1 MAASNGWFFAI
12 EFGLFHIVSLYN
24 DNKVVPLFLHTFW
37 IAIFTT
43 IVIVRESLLQG
54 PITVTLGKAIIMPI
68 VQGVSFLILVMTIS
82 SIYKF
87 VGSGAYAILW
97 ATTNYINEQIL
108 FTELHG
114 L

>member
-1 MAASNGWFFAI
+1 MPAMNLHNYVMVLAWQDTNIAAKDLIVCFKCVVCCSIINFVAASNSWFFAI

-54 PITVTLGKAIIMPI
+54 PITVTLGK
-68 VQGVSFLILVMTIS
+68 QLLC
-82 SIYKF
+82 
-87 VGSGAYAILW
+87 
-97 ATTNYINEQIL
+97 Q
-108 FTELHG
+108 
-114 L
+114 